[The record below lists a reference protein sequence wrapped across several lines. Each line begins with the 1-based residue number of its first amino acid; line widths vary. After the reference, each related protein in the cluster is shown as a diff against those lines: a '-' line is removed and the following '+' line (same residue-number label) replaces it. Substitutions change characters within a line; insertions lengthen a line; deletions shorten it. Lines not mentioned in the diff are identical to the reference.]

1 MKRRIIPVTAAIPPA
16 KIPNIFSIERPCEIN
31 WLDPEPERNS
41 SDYKAYIRE
50 VRDMNN
56 EFYKGYY
63 VPPTEEEY
71 NRLIE
76 EASTDED
83 SLRR

>member
-1 MKRRIIPVTAAIPPA
+1 
-16 KIPNIFSIERPCEIN
+16 
-31 WLDPEPERNS
+31 
-41 SDYKAYIRE
+41 
-50 VRDMNN
+50 MNN